1 MNQTNLTTVVTRVTI
16 PSVGFTW
23 ATLSR
28 ACLGP
33 FPILT
38 NVVNIAVFLNPKLKD
53 DTYKYLIFKS
63 IANFFYSLFAWL
75 NVIFTNCP
83 TCATPQTYFACFF
96 SLWFGNFIQ
105 SPLVLFR
112 AILDNIISLY
122 TFCILKNLNWF
133 KRLPSYKYITLIS
146 LIISTILSMYIPFG
160 SGIISVVDNNGNTK
174 YLYRANDFFNTSLFQ
189 TVAISFNSLRY
200 FLAVFLLTFLNV
212 LNAIGFR
219 KRYKKRTIGAA
230 ASSNSKNP
238 STLQTVVRKQTVP
251 NQMVH
256 VEETIVVTEPATA
269 VNNQQN
275 VFSQVEKA
283 KKQENSKAIKNIIR
297 MVIFVS
303 FLNVLGT
310 VMSIVN
316 FLFNTSKLVSITSQ
330 QFTDFTNVSA
340 IILYL
345 TPGLDILMYYLFN
358 KNFRDV
364 LKAYVKKIF
373 FFL

>member
-53 DTYKYLIFKS
+53 DTYKYLLFKS
-63 IANFFYSLFAWL
+63 LANFFYSLFAWL

-83 TCATPQTYFACFF
+83 TCATPQTYFAGFY
-96 SLWFGNFIQ
+96 SLWFGNFIL

-122 TFCILKNLNWF
+122 TFCTLKNLNWF
-133 KRLPSYKYITLIS
+133 KRLPSYKYIALVS
-146 LIISTILSMYIPFG
+146 LIISTVLSTYIPFG
-160 SGIISVVDNNGNTK
+160 YGIISVVDNNGNTK
-174 YLYRANDFFNTSLFQ
+174 YLYRANDFFNSSLFQ
-189 TVAISFNSLRY
+189 TIGISFSSLRY

-219 KRYKKRTIGAA
+219 KRYKTRTVGAA

-238 STLQTVVRKQTVP
+238 STLQTVHTVV
-251 NQMVH
+251 QRRD
-256 VEETIVVTEPATA
+256 EGRLAGPAA
-269 VNNQQN
+269 VSNQQH

-283 KKQENSKAIKNIIR
+283 KKKENSKAIKNIIR
-297 MVIFVS
+297 MVIFAS

-310 VMSIVN
+310 ATSIVN
-316 FLFNTSKLVSITSQ
+316 FLLNISKLVPSTSQ
-330 QFTDFTNVSA
+330 QFTDFTNVST